1 MCECVHVREYLHYAN
16 TTFENGF
23 VTTIFGESS
32 AVLLRCVVVFN
43 GHLNCCGRWPG
54 TVVRIYA
61 VFVYTLHG
69 AWQTGFKIQDYFIIS
84 LEKLKRLN

>member
-1 MCECVHVREYLHYAN
+1 MCECVHVRAYLHYAN

-43 GHLNCCGRWPG
+43 GHLNYCGRWPG